1 MAAESDM
8 QRAHHSAGY
17 CVGVCVRRNRDKY
30 NVLQISTSTVGNA
43 YASNARNL
51 GHTWCRTFGTR
62 TVEQKKHRLRL
73 HVRRTKSIRSST
85 TRVA

>member
-1 MAAESDM
+1 MAAELDM

-51 GHTWCRTFGTR
+51 GHT
-62 TVEQKKHRLRL
+62 
-73 HVRRTKSIRSST
+73 
-85 TRVA
+85 